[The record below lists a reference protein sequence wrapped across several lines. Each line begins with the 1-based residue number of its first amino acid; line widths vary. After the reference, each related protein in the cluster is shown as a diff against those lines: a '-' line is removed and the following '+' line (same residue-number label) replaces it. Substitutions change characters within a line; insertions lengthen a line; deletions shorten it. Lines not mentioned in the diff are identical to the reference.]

1 MLRISTSACESR
13 TMDGTPAIAAKN
25 KTPTQC
31 FSYEIPETIYCS
43 LFVVVICSIFFFH
56 HILRWLCYTI
66 YREKLRHFSDEI
78 NVVYTDTQTFVLT
91 YTHTVDTH
99 IVSGPCTC
107 YHFYI
112 SSVYVENVWQ
122 ETCVAP
128 LGWKADYTLVME
140 CHS

>member
-1 MLRISTSACESR
+1 MKYQRRFIVACLSS
-13 TMDGTPAIAAKN
+13 
-25 KTPTQC
+25 
-31 FSYEIPETIYCS
+31 SYAVF
-43 LFVVVICSIFFFH
+43 FVFH

-66 YREKLRHFSDEI
+66 YREQLRHFSDEI

-112 SSVYVENVWQ
+112 SSVYVENVSH
-122 ETCVAP
+122 ETCVAS
-128 LGWKADYTLVME
+128 LGWKADYTLVSLLGGVDQLFGVAQHGTIITLYVFSRRTNCGE
-140 CHS
+140 LF